1 MSEILTIDT
10 TSGII
15 KQDERLEPLSICSD
29 NHQYL
34 TYKIPEYTDKL
45 PNADISKIASL
56 LKFTMK
62 LYNGIGLAANQ
73 CGLSVRMFVMG
84 TDQFQMVCINPKV
97 LDVSPEMVRD
107 NEGCL
112 SAPAFYVKISRPKW
126 CDVEFHDENGNLKS
140 TRLEGLSARCFLH
153 ELEHLNGIKFT
164 RDIGPVTMKMAR
176 QRQQKLIRTM
186 NRYQKKLHFSNKE

>member
-1 MSEILTIDT
+1 MSEVITIDT
-10 TSGII
+10 SAGII
-15 KQDERLEPLSICSD
+15 KQDERLEPLTICAD
-29 NHQYL
+29 VHPFL
-34 TYKIPEYTDKL
+34 TTRIPEYTGKL

-84 TDQFQMVCINPKV
+84 TDQFQMVCINPKII
-97 LDVSPEMVRD
+97 DVSPEVVKD

-112 SAPAFYVKISRPKW
+112 SAPAFYVKIDRPKW

-140 TRLEGLSARCFLH
+140 TRLDGLSARCFLH
-153 ELEHLNGIKFT
+153 EMDHLNGIKFT
-164 RDIGPVTMKMAR
+164 HNVGPVAMKFAR
-176 QRQQKLIRTM
+176 QRQTKIIRTM
-186 NRYQKKLHFSNKE
+186 NRLQVKK